1 MIPTFNAGTA
11 SAAASG
17 TGTGA
22 AAPEVIVIGEALMDV
37 VASQDGTVEHPG
49 GSPSNV
55 AYGLGLL
62 GIRTAL
68 LTSVGDD
75 DRGRAIEAHLQRAG
89 VALLPGSMTGGRTA
103 TATATLAA
111 DGSATY
117 DFDIRWELPPVTPAS
132 LPKVLHTGSIATFL
146 APGAA
151 AVRALLEQA
160 HRECLVTYD
169 PNVRPA
175 LLGSHAEA
183 RSIFEELVPLTDVV
197 KLSDEDARWL
207 YPGMPVEDA
216 AARILELGAGLAV
229 VTRGSEGSLLATP
242 ELQLVVRAVRSAV
255 ADTIGAGDSYMAALI
270 YGLLARGSDGLAP
283 AVLET
288 LGRTASKA
296 AAITVRRPGANPPT
310 AAELLADLPGDES
323 VPAAAVPRDR
333 PAALTAAAPGLSV
346 H

>member
-1 MIPTFNAGTA
+1 MIPTSNAGTGIA
-11 SAAASG
+11 GSANSG
-17 TGTGA
+17 NRA
-22 AAPEVIVIGEALMDV
+22 AAPDVIVIGEALVDV
-37 VASQDGTVEHPG
+37 VESTNGTVEHPG

-68 LTSVGDD
+68 LTSIGDD

-89 VALLPGSMTGGRTA
+89 VALLPGSRTPGRTA
-103 TATATLAA
+103 SATATLAA

-117 DFDIRWELPPVTPAS
+117 DFDIRWELPAVAPAS
-132 LPKVLHTGSIATFL
+132 LPRVLHTGSIATFL
-146 APGAA
+146 APGAT
-151 AVRALLEQA
+151 AVRTLLEQS
-160 HRECLVTYD
+160 HRECVVTYD
-169 PNVRPA
+169 PNIRPA
-175 LLGSHAEA
+175 LLGSQAEA
-183 RSIFEELVPLTDVV
+183 RTIFEELVPLTDVV

-207 YPGMPVEDA
+207 YPNLQLEDT

-242 ELQLVVRAVRSAV
+242 DVQLVVPAIRSTV

-270 YGLLARGSDGLAP
+270 YGLLARGTDGLAP

-288 LGRTASKA
+288 LGRMASKA

-310 AAELLADLPGDES
+310 AEELLADLPEDAVAPVEAA
-323 VPAAAVPRDR
+323 PAAV
-333 PAALTAAAPGLSV
+333 
-346 H
+346 